1 MLPLGIIYFTLA
13 ITLLSVSLSFI
24 AAPILVLLGLAQV
37 NTDFDGWLVLG
48 IHDGVLGTAV
58 GYMALPLLFVAGF
71 LLLFATL
78 HLARGIGR
86 MHGQFAKHLLVKTA
100 QYA

>member
-1 MLPLGIIYFTLA
+1 
-13 ITLLSVSLSFI
+13 V
-24 AAPILVLLGLAQV
+24 
-37 NTDFDGWLVLG
+37 
-48 IHDGVLGTAV
+48 
-58 GYMALPLLFVAGF
+58 

-86 MHGQFAKHLLVKTA
+86 LHGLFAKHLLVKSA